1 MQEFKE
7 NFIHHD
13 FNTTQKDESLGKSI
27 TQLTF
32 TYSDSTIET
41 VIKMC
46 EICSK
51 LTIKTVERRHHSIV
65 FVVNFEHILHLYV
78 VFLLL
83 KLNK

>member
-7 NFIHHD
+7 NFIHHN
-13 FNTTQKDESLGKSI
+13 FNTTQKGESLGKSI

-32 TYSDSTIET
+32 TYSNSTIET
-41 VIKMC
+41 AIKMC